1 MQTSV
6 TGTARSRL
14 RTASL
19 ERFMMYE
26 HVSVSSMYRAI
37 LGLPL
42 LYGQVLD
49 VRHERI
55 RCDGTALE
63 VRPPIRRAGRQDHIL
78 TLFANEHFVGA
89 ELKLFRQPHRLASVV
104 HEHLGSSLHRGTSID
119 AVYIS
124 ICHNP

>member
-6 TGTARSRL
+6 TGTARNRL

-26 HVSVSSMYRAI
+26 HMSVSSMYRAI

-63 VRPPIRRAGRQDHIL
+63 VRPPLRRAGRQDDIL
-78 TLFANEHFVGA
+78 TLLADEHFLGV
-89 ELKLFRQPHRLASVV
+89 ELKLLRQPHRLAPVV
-104 HEHLGSSLHRGTSID
+104 HEHLGSSLHRRTSMGG
-119 AVYIS
+119 AVY
-124 ICHNP
+124 